1 MEWITHH
8 RQHVIVA
15 LAVTAPLAV
24 AAVLVPF
31 RHSLTNAAAALILV
45 AVIVAIASLGSR
57 SGGYLASLSSTL
69 WFDFF
74 FTHPYNSFDI
84 HGRDPREITICLL
97 IVGLGVTELAAR
109 SRHHRRV
116 SHEESQYVAM
126 VRELTD
132 VAQTTSGSELIE
144 RADAMLVDLLHLRA
158 CRFDRQV
165 ADLPMAS
172 ILADGEVAH
181 VGMAWPVDAM
191 GIPGPE
197 AQVVAVWRGRTLGRF
212 VITPTPG
219 DPISQERRSV
229 AVVLASI
236 VAATLASEREST

>member
-1 MEWITHH
+1 MEWFAHY
-8 RQHVIVA
+8 RQRIMVA

-24 AAVLVPF
+24 AAVLVPA
-31 RHSLTNAAAALILV
+31 RASLTNAATALILV
-45 AVIVAIASLGSR
+45 AVIVAIATASGR
-57 SGGYLASLSSTL
+57 AGGYVASASATL

-97 IVGLGVTELAAR
+97 VVGVAVTELAAR
-109 SRHHRRV
+109 ARHHQRV
-116 SHEESQYVAM
+116 SSEESGYVAM

-132 VAQTTSGSELIE
+132 LAQTSPGSVLIG
-144 RADAMLVDLLHLRA
+144 RAEVMLVDLLHLRA
-158 CRFDRQV
+158 CRFDHRV

-181 VGMAWPVDAM
+181 VGMAWPSEAI

-197 AQVVAVWRGRTLGRF
+197 AQIVALWKGRSFGRF

-219 DPISQERRSV
+219 QPVNQERRSV
-229 AVVLASI
+229 AAVLANV
-236 VAATLASEREST
+236 VAAALASDSKTV

>member
-1 MEWITHH
+1 MESFAQY
-8 RQHVIVA
+8 RQGVIVA

-31 RHSLTNAAAALILV
+31 RHHLTNAATALILV
-45 AVIVAIASLGSR
+45 AVIVAIAIAGGR
-57 SGGYLASLSSTL
+57 PSGYIASVSATL

-74 FTHPYNSFDI
+74 FTRPYNSFDI
-84 HGRDPREITICLL
+84 HGRPAIEITICLVV
-97 IVGLGVTELAAR
+97 VGLAVSELAAR
-109 SRHHRRV
+109 SRHHQRV
-116 SHEESQYVAM
+116 STEESGYVAM

-132 VAQTTSGSELIE
+132 LAQTSPGSRVIE
-144 RADAMLVDLLHLRA
+144 RAEPMLMELLSLRA

-181 VGMAWPVDAM
+181 VGFAWPSEFI

-197 AQVVAVWRGRTLGRF
+197 AQVVALWNGRSFGRF

-219 DPISQERRSV
+219 EPVSQERRSV
-229 AVVLASI
+229 AAVLASV
-236 VAATLASEREST
+236 VAAALASERENI

>member
-1 MEWITHH
+1 MEWIAHH
-8 RQHVIVA
+8 RVHVIVA

-24 AAVLVPF
+24 AGALVPA
-31 RHSLTNAAAALILV
+31 RTSLASAATALILV
-45 AVIVAIASLGSR
+45 AVIVAIASTGSR
-57 SGGYLASLSSTL
+57 VAGYLASLSSTL

-74 FTHPYNSFDI
+74 FTHPYGSFDI

-97 IVGLGVTELAAR
+97 VVGLAVTELAAR
-109 SRHHRRV
+109 GRHHQRV
-116 SHEESQYVAM
+116 SKEESQYVAL

-132 VAQTTSGSELIE
+132 LAQTMPGPRLIE
-144 RADAMLVDLLHLRA
+144 RAEAMLVDLLSLRA
-158 CRFDRQV
+158 CRFDRQI
-165 ADLPMAS
+165 AELPMAS
-172 ILADGEVAH
+172 ILANGEVAH

-197 AQVVAVWRGRTLGRF
+197 AQIVVVWRGRTFGRF

-219 DPISQERRSV
+219 EPISQERRSV

-236 VAATLASEREST
+236 VAANLAGDREVT